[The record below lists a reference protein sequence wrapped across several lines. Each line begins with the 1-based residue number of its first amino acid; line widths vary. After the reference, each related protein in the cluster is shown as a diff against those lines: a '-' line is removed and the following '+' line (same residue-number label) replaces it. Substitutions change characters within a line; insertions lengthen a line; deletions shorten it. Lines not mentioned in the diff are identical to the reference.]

1 MANQFYRKLAACAI
15 VGCSVL
21 TLAQSKP
28 KPRTGPRAISVLE
41 KDAQGNTRLV
51 PVTIWIND
59 RYYDASQYQANP
71 IPMVAE
77 PGTVYEILQT
87 NIPLAWF
94 TTEEPRQIHGN
105 WISAGTW
112 QKKKGEY
119 ASSPAKVEVNMGRDG
134 DRPVLKRHGQSGSSS
149 TSSSDSGSSHGD
161 GDPDRPTLKK
171 SKTAQSDDSSAST
184 TTQDNDADRP
194 TLKKSKSAQSDDN
207 SDSGST
213 PTIAKRSAAPVDENL
228 AHDTN
233 ESDPDRPTLRKNTT
247 GANLSDNDKPLSIPT
262 GMTQAAAPKKI
273 APQSGTSVVE
283 QYIAISD
290 PQKSEYRPYK
300 YELKPEDMP
309 PWTAKVQKIAGP
321 LLEKWAMGHG
331 GVKLPP
337 NLTFTDFDIRAFD
350 VDYNNNPEFVF
361 TASYT
366 PEASVPAKKRPGVKA
381 APAPAPSKPVT
392 YYLTVVART
401 DSNGDASAIFSQITD
416 NTRLDA
422 YGRLELID
430 AVDAEGYGRGS
441 LLFRE
446 YNDVSKAFVLY
457 RVDAYNLTKL
467 FEGASG
473 E

>member
-1 MANQFYRKLAACAI
+1 MFMANQFYRKLAVCAI

-21 TLAQSKP
+21 SLAQSKP
-28 KPRTGPRAISVLE
+28 KPRTGPRALAVLE
-41 KDAQGNTRLV
+41 KDAQGDTRLV

-71 IPMVAE
+71 VPMVAE
-77 PGTVYEILQT
+77 PGTVYEILET

-94 TTEEPRQIHGN
+94 TTEQPRQVHGN

-112 QKKKGEY
+112 QQKKEHSDS
-119 ASSPAKVEVNMGRDG
+119 SSPAKVEVTMGNDG
-134 DRPVLKRHGQSGSSS
+134 DRPVLKRHGDSGSTSSPSS
-149 TSSSDSGSSHGD
+149 TSSPDPAPSHGD
-161 GDPDRPTLKK
+161 DDPDRPTLKK
-171 SKTAQSDDSSAST
+171 SKTAQA
-184 TTQDNDADRP
+184 
-194 TLKKSKSAQSDDN
+194 DDN

-228 AHDTN
+228 SHDTN
-233 ESDPDRPTLRKNTT
+233 KDDPDRPVLRKTT
-247 GANLSDNDKPLSIPT
+247 AGVNPTETDRKLTIPM
-262 GMTQAAAPKKI
+262 GVTQAAALPKI
-273 APQSGTSVVE
+273 ATQTGTPIVQ

-300 YELKPEDMP
+300 YEFKPEDRPQWVEKM
-309 PWTAKVQKIAGP
+309 QKIAGP
-321 LLEKWAMGHG
+321 LLQKWAMEHG
-331 GVKLPP
+331 GVKLPA
-337 NLTFTDFDIRAFD
+337 NLTFTDIALRSFD

-366 PEASVPAKKRPGVKA
+366 PEPSAPAKKKPGVKA
-381 APAPAPSKPVT
+381 VPTPTSASSKPVT

-401 DSNGDASAIFSQITD
+401 DSNGDANALFSGITD
-416 NTRLDA
+416 STRLDA
-422 YGRLELID
+422 YPRLELID

-446 YNDVSKAFVLY
+446 YNDVGKAFVLY